1 MATLHFLQ
9 HTLYCVLYS
18 VILLP
23 TRLMNITQT
32 PITMYTYDQLRDA
45 VQECTSYD
53 LVQRFND
60 DGEEYEYVLLDGCGD
75 ADGEP
80 FYDLSDVEDFIR
92 NNDQVDQYLYE
103 LTN

>member
-1 MATLHFLQ
+1 
-9 HTLYCVLYS
+9 
-18 VILLP
+18 
-23 TRLMNITQT
+23 MNITQP

-53 LVQRFND
+53 LVQRMGD
-60 DGEEYEYVLLDGCGD
+60 DYEEYALIDPYGD
-75 ADGEP
+75 QDGEP

-92 NNDQVDQYLYE
+92 NNEQVDAYLYD

>member
-1 MATLHFLQ
+1 
-9 HTLYCVLYS
+9 
-18 VILLP
+18 
-23 TRLMNITQT
+23 MNITQT

-60 DGEEYEYVLLDGCGD
+60 DEDEYVLIDGCGD
-75 ADGEP
+75 QDGEP
-80 FYDLSDVEDFIR
+80 FYDLSDVESFIR
-92 NNDQVDQYLYE
+92 NNEQVDAYLYE